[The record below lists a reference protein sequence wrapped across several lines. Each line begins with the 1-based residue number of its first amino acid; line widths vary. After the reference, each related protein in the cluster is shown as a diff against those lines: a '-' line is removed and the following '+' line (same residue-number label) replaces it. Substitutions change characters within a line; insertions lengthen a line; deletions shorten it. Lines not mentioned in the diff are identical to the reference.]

1 MQQSKSS
8 LPARPQRLTFWR
20 QNSAPRRVI
29 QHRQLSPGTPCA
41 LCSGRAAPLLGNR
54 EACPGL
60 PCSGE
65 PPDAGASAH
74 PARPRRPGAAEGMNA
89 REGALSPG
97 AAGAARPHVSEGAVS
112 LGHPE
117 DSLQGRHSFPASE
130 AFVEGQPFS
139 RFSFSPLAWSEPHG
153 DTRDGKQAGRRPQT
167 RQGCADSEGQTRA
180 SAHPANIDTAGPGR
194 GVEEGATAV
203 LPTGD
208 RRFPLGFNPILQQ
221 PKLQ

>member
-1 MQQSKSS
+1 M
-8 LPARPQRLTFWR
+8 
-20 QNSAPRRVI
+20 
-29 QHRQLSPGTPCA
+29 
-41 LCSGRAAPLLGNR
+41 
-54 EACPGL
+54 
-60 PCSGE
+60 
-65 PPDAGASAH
+65 
-74 PARPRRPGAAEGMNA
+74 
-89 REGALSPG
+89 
-97 AAGAARPHVSEGAVS
+97 S

-221 PKLQ
+221 PKLQQSFPLKKKNCNLERSSCDISFQTSQGLLLQSQSQSHSRRNRPRRPPPPRLAHSASGASLIKQAACRVVASDPI

>member
-1 MQQSKSS
+1 M
-8 LPARPQRLTFWR
+8 
-20 QNSAPRRVI
+20 
-29 QHRQLSPGTPCA
+29 
-41 LCSGRAAPLLGNR
+41 
-54 EACPGL
+54 
-60 PCSGE
+60 
-65 PPDAGASAH
+65 
-74 PARPRRPGAAEGMNA
+74 
-89 REGALSPG
+89 
-97 AAGAARPHVSEGAVS
+97 S

-221 PKLQ
+221 PKLQQSFPLKKKIAILRDLPVTSVSKPLRGSSCKANLRAIPGGIVPGVPRLHGLHTQPQARP